1 MERCEEFEDELTS
14 AREDMIDV
22 MDGDGWVV
30 KLVDS
35 PMVEEYAVGRT
46 DQPVI
51 VMFRN
56 GLPVIY
62 DGPANEE
69 VMLDTLVRYK
79 EPGVQELTDN
89 TFEHLTQAA
98 TGATTG
104 DWLVMF
110 YTSSCTLCSRLTATM
125 ETLACKH
132 RGRMNVARVN
142 KETYGEKTGRRF
154 ELGLED
160 KPDLIFFR
168 QGKMYHYTVGEYDPV
183 TLSSFMTEQYAE
195 MTPRD
200 IPLPKSPLSE
210 GEPKPRKSKKK
221 KKEEQREKKE
231 SKKEK

>member
-1 MERCEEFEDELTS
+1 MMFISIILVLCSIISAEELQTVEQEEFLKLITEEHYVVALFCPSTAMERCEEFEGEL
-14 AREDMIDV
+14 AIIREDMIDV

-104 DWLVMF
+104 DWLGMF

-160 KPDLIFFR
+160 KPDLI
-168 QGKMYHYTVGEYDPV
+168 
-183 TLSSFMTEQYAE
+183 L
-195 MTPRD
+195 
-200 IPLPKSPLSE
+200 
-210 GEPKPRKSKKK
+210 
-221 KKEEQREKKE
+221 
-231 SKKEK
+231 

>member
-1 MERCEEFEDELTS
+1 MLISIILVLCSIISAEELQTVEQEEFLKLITEEHYVVALFCPSTAMERCEEFEGEL
-14 AREDMIDV
+14 AIIREDMIDV

-35 PMVEEYAVGRT
+35 PIVKEYAVGRT

-132 RGRMNVARVN
+132 RGRMNVARIN

-160 KPDLIFFR
+160 KPDIIL
-168 QGKMYHYTVGEYDPV
+168 
-183 TLSSFMTEQYAE
+183 
-195 MTPRD
+195 
-200 IPLPKSPLSE
+200 
-210 GEPKPRKSKKK
+210 
-221 KKEEQREKKE
+221 
-231 SKKEK
+231 